1 MQFLR
6 SLLFN
11 IQMYLAM
18 PVIGILFLPWALVSR
33 RGAHAGCHAYAGY
46 VIWSARWMVGLRCE
60 VRGTPPTQGPVIVAA
75 KHQSFLDILMIYHAI
90 PRGIFIMKDI
100 LKYAPVIGQYGLRLG
115 CIPVKR
121 GQRGVAIKK
130 MLDDVASGRQRGG
143 QLIIYPQGTLVAP
156 GVSKPYK
163 IGTAA
168 IYDQMAQP
176 VYPVAANVGVF
187 WPKRGVTRK
196 PGVAVIDFLPP
207 IEPGLSKQDFI
218 KRLEHDIETASDA
231 LLDEARFQRDTGQF
245 DRSA

>member
-1 MQFLR
+1 MQFIR

-18 PVIGILFLPWALVSR
+18 PVVGILFLPWAILSR

-46 VIWSARWMVGLRCE
+46 VIWSARWMVGLKVD
-60 VRGTPPTQGPVIVAA
+60 VRGTPPTEGPVIVAA
-75 KHQSFLDILMIYHAI
+75 KHQSFLDILAIYHAI

-121 GQRGVAIKK
+121 GQRGMAIKK

-143 QLIIYPQGTLVAP
+143 QLIIYPQGTRVAP
-156 GVSKPYK
+156 GDPKPYK
-163 IGTAA
+163 VGTAA
-168 IYDQMAQP
+168 IYDQMGQR

-187 WPKRGVTRK
+187 WPKRGVTRY
-196 PGVAVIDFLPP
+196 PGVAVVDFLPP
-207 IEPGLSKQDFI
+207 IEPGLSKTEFMA
-218 KRLEHDIETASDA
+218 RLESDIETRSNE
-231 LLDEARFQRDTGQF
+231 LLDEAGFKR
-245 DRSA
+245 